1 MTTFD
6 KREKGFEGK
15 FAHDEQVN
23 FNVQA
28 RRNKLAGLWA
38 AEKMGLTGTAAEAYA
53 KDVIVADMEEAGDG
67 DVIRKLKADL
77 TAKKI
82 VISDAEI
89 ATVLAEMLQKAK
101 QQLAQG

>member
-1 MTTFD
+1 MTTFE
-6 KREKGFEGK
+6 KREKAFEGK

-38 AEKMGLTGTAAEAYA
+38 AEKMGLTGAAAEAYA

-77 TAKKI
+77 AAKKI
-82 VISDAEI
+82 VHSDAEI
-89 ATVLAEMLQKAK
+89 AAVLEEMLQKAK